1 MRKVWVYLVVLAVLT
16 VAAAFILK
24 LRWSEIPDEAVGTV
38 SRLPALGSLTERTIQ
53 YEAIGPD
60 GTPATVSYLDDNGH
74 NQNVGTVL
82 PWQEALRTVE
92 PSLVTSMV
100 VQSNASGVG
109 CRITVNGQV
118 RDEQVATATGGIASC
133 KVQVA

>member
-1 MRKVWVYLVVLAVLT
+1 MRSAWVYVVVLAVLT
-16 VAAAFILK
+16 VAAVFILK
-24 LRWSEIPDEAVGTV
+24 LRSSEIPDEAVGIV
-38 SRLPALGSLTERTIQ
+38 SRLPVLGSLSERTIQ
-53 YEAIGPD
+53 YEAIGPA

-74 NQNVGTVL
+74 NQNVSTVL

-100 VQSNASGVG
+100 VQSNATGVG

>member
-1 MRKVWVYLVVLAVLT
+1 MRSAWVYVVVLAVLT
-16 VAAAFILK
+16 VAAVFILK
-24 LRWSEIPDEAVGTV
+24 LRSSEIPDEAVGIV
-38 SRLPALGSLTERTIQ
+38 SRLPVLGSLSERTIQ
-53 YEAIGPD
+53 YEAIGPA

-100 VQSNASGVG
+100 VQSNATGVG
-109 CRITVNGQV
+109 CRITVNGQI

>member
-1 MRKVWVYLVVLAVLT
+1 MRNAWVYLVVLAVLT
-16 VAAAFILK
+16 VAALFIFK
-24 LRWSEIPDEAVGTV
+24 LRSTDIPDEAAGTV
-38 SRLPALGSLTERTIQ
+38 SRLPTLGSLTERTIQ
-53 YEAIGPD
+53 YEAVGPA
-60 GTPATVSYLDDNGH
+60 GTPATVSYLDDDGH
-74 NQNVGTVL
+74 NQNVDTVL

-100 VQSNASGVG
+100 VQSNVTGVG
-109 CRITVNGQV
+109 CRITVNGKV

>member
-1 MRKVWVYLVVLAVLT
+1 MYLVVLAVLA

-24 LRWSEIPDEAVGTV
+24 LRSSEIPDEAMGTV
-38 SRLPALGSLTERTIQ
+38 SRLPMLGSLTERTIA
-53 YEAIGPD
+53 YEAIGSP
-60 GTPATVSYLDDNGH
+60 GTPATVSYLDDSGH
-74 NQNVGTVL
+74 NQNVETVL
-82 PWQEALRTVE
+82 PWEQALRTVE

-100 VQSNASGVG
+100 VQSNSSGVG
-109 CRITVNGQV
+109 CRITVNGKV

>member
-1 MRKVWVYLVVLAVLT
+1 MRSAWVYLVVLAVLT
-16 VAAAFILK
+16 VAAVFILK
-24 LRWSEIPDEAVGTV
+24 LRSSEIPDEAVGTV
-38 SRLPALGSLTERTIQ
+38 SRLPVLGSLSERTIQ
-53 YEAIGPD
+53 YEAVGPA

-74 NQNVGTVL
+74 NQNVSTVL

-100 VQSNASGVG
+100 VQSNATGVG

>member
-1 MRKVWVYLVVLAVLT
+1 MRSAWVYLVVLAVLT

-24 LRWSEIPDEAVGTV
+24 LRASEIPDEAVGIV
-38 SRLPALGSLTERTIQ
+38 SRLPVLGSLSERTIQ
-53 YEAIGPD
+53 YEAIGPA

-100 VQSNASGVG
+100 VQSNATGVG

>member
-1 MRKVWVYLVVLAVLT
+1 MRSVWVYVVVLAVLT
-16 VAAAFILK
+16 VAAVFILK
-24 LRWSEIPDEAVGTV
+24 LRSSEIPDEATGTV
-38 SRLPALGSLTERTIQ
+38 SRLPALGSLSERTIQ
-53 YEAIGPD
+53 YEAIGPA
-60 GTPATVSYLDDNGH
+60 GLPATVSYLDDDGH
-74 NQNVGTVL
+74 NQNVNTVL

-100 VQSNASGVG
+100 VQSNSAGVG
-109 CRITVNGQV
+109 CRITVNGKV